1 MVREPVGIRSSG
13 EDPVEIRRRSGGYQ
27 VEIRWR
33 SGRDL
38 EEIRWLS
45 GGDLE
50 EIRWSLE
57 EDPVVIRWRSGGDPV
72 IRGRSGGDPVEIRWR
87 SGGDPVIRGRSG
99 GDPEEIPW
107 RSGHQ
112 GKIQLC
118 FGPTVGGWVPPP
130 CGRDS
135 GGPSRCRG
143 GGGQGPDAAADIII
157 CAVSVLPLPLLL
169 PLLSWS
175 LCMEAFCPPAAAP
188 NGRDA
193 AAADEKDAAADD
205 SGSTKKR
212 PDRGPPVPLLLL
224 LLLLRC
230 PVMAMASNGDPV
242 VIQLRSGGCQS
253 FGINAPPIHQRLSGL
268 REVGAVLRKKRLANH
283 KDLIS
288 SVTNPV

>member
-1 MVREPVGIRSSG
+1 MEIRSSG
-13 EDPVEIRRRSGGYQ
+13 EDPMVIWANCRRLGA
-27 VEIRWR
+27 
-33 SGRDL
+33 
-38 EEIRWLS
+38 
-45 GGDLE
+45 
-50 EIRWSLE
+50 
-57 EDPVVIRWRSGGDPV
+57 
-72 IRGRSGGDPVEIRWR
+72 
-87 SGGDPVIRGRSG
+87 
-99 GDPEEIPW
+99 
-107 RSGHQ
+107 
-112 GKIQLC
+112 
-118 FGPTVGGWVPPP
+118 PPP